1 LTIADHEGTPPGVQ
15 AGQRANEVDVGNAV
29 AKALSISFFI
39 TAAILGLFGAATM
52 GSNQGSAFAQLG
64 LGVVM
69 LGAGLF
75 LRQGTAEARIAGL
88 AAAALTSAFG
98 AFELLTSHGYV
109 PGTIVAIFAFARL
122 AGASGAFG
130 EQPSSSQHPASGYAH
145 QAHPAQQTYPSQ
157 PAYPANPAPMGYFQ
171 TPAPATADPVMPTP
185 SAPPPDSRFGS

>member
-1 LTIADHEGTPPGVQ
+1 M
-15 AGQRANEVDVGNAV
+15 GNAV

-52 GSNQGSAFAQLG
+52 GSNQGSAVAQLG

-98 AFELLTSHGYV
+98 AYELLTSHGYV

-130 EQPSSSQHPASGYAH
+130 EQPSSSQHPASGYA
-145 QAHPAQQTYPSQ
+145 QQ
-157 PAYPANPAPMGYFQ
+157 AYPCTAGLPC
-171 TPAPATADPVMPTP
+171 TADLPCEPGTHGLL
-185 SAPPPDSRFGS
+185 PDSCACDR